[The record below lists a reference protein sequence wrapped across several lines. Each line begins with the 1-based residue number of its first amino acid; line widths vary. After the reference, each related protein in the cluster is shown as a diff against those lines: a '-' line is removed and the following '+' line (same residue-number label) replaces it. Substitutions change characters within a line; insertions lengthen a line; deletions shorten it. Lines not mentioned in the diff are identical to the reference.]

1 MNKIVDKLTFR
12 LPKAIKPIS
21 YNLFLH
27 PDLQAKN
34 FNGNVKID
42 IAVSDKSP
50 FIALHSKFLNVTAAK
65 LMKKLQNGLEGI
77 NIKSTFEYEKFEYF
91 VIEPEV
97 ALDVGNYTID
107 LDFNGSLQDKIVGF
121 YSSTYSDKAKNQTRY
136 LIAGVMSKL

>member
-21 YNLFLH
+21 YNLFLF

-121 YSSTYSDKAKNQTRY
+121 YSSTYSDKTKNQTRY
-136 LIAGVMSKL
+136 LIAGVVSKL